1 MFSQFYIM
9 SKLYSPNK
17 NPKKSIK
24 NTGYKNKEK
33 AIETINLVKN
43 LDLIKQM
50 QIILTMY
57 YRAEH
62 HPHKTKDMEQAQ
74 KVFKKWLI
82 ENGYKNAVK
91 N

>member
-1 MFSQFYIM
+1 M
-9 SKLYSPNK
+9 STQNKTLYNPNK

-24 NTGYKNKEK
+24 NTGFKDKEK
-33 AIETINLVKN
+33 AIETIEIVKK
-43 LDLIKQM
+43 LDKIHQM

-62 HPHKTKDMEQAQ
+62 HPYKTKDMEKAQ

-82 ENGYKNAVK
+82 ENGYKKSIEK